1 MDEGPRS
8 ERLRLRFVTRPRRTC
23 SERFDYESGGFNDFG
38 LPRSPRI
45 STSAADSSEPLRDAQ
60 AGVMFVER
68 VADAVPLGTIS
79 YRTVR
84 YGPNDESSAWQLG
97 IDLLADSRGQGYGT
111 EAQRLLADWLLDTT
125 NYNRVEAETDVDNVA
140 EARSLEKAGFT
151 REGVLR
157 GAQFRAGGFH
167 LAVYSRL
174 RSDPR

>member
-1 MDEGPRS
+1 
-8 ERLRLRFVTRPRRTC
+8 
-23 SERFDYESGGFNDFG
+23 
-38 LPRSPRI
+38 
-45 STSAADSSEPLRDAQ
+45 
-60 AGVMFVER
+60 MFVER

-84 YGPNDESSAWQLG
+84 YGPNDESSAAS

-157 GAQFRAGGFH
+157 GAQFRAGAFH
-167 LAVYSRL
+167 DLAVYSRL